1 MIYLDNAAT
10 TQMSQLA
17 TQALMDVSRE
27 CYGNA
32 SSIYSCGRN
41 AKRIL
46 EESRRI
52 IAECIGAEPDEI
64 YFTSGGTESNNWII
78 SQAYASEFEKIITS
92 KIEHH
97 AILHP
102 IKILENVGK
111 RVEYLPVD
119 NNCIISCDALQ
130 RELSGECTF
139 VSLMLQNNETGAI
152 QQIKEFSNLVH
163 KDNKNSFI
171 HTDAVQAVGHY
182 IIDVKELGVD
192 ALSASAHKFNGP
204 KGVGFLYVKKGCKL
218 VPYISGGGQ
227 ERGFRS
233 GTENVAGIYAMAK
246 ALEENVMHLNDFYSH
261 IVMLEKL
268 LFKELDKYK
277 INYSLNIDSDQRVK
291 GIINISFAGMDGE
304 GLLNVLDAK
313 NICVSTGSACNSK
326 DKNRSHVLEAM
337 GLDEEAIDSTIRISI
352 GRYNSEE
359 DIKELVKTIAR
370 YEKLSLLVN
379 E

>member
-17 TQALMDVSRE
+17 IQTLIEVSRE

-32 SSIYSCGRN
+32 SSIYSCGRS
-41 AKRIL
+41 AKKIL

-64 YFTSGGTESNNWII
+64 YFTAGGTESNNWIV
-78 SQAYASEFEKIITS
+78 SQAYTSEFEKIVTS

-102 IKILENVGK
+102 IKLLEKAGK

-119 NNCIISCDALQ
+119 KNCIISCDVLQ
-130 RELSGECTF
+130 RELVGKCAF
-139 VSLMLQNNETGAI
+139 VSIMLQNNETGAI
-152 QQIKEFSNLVH
+152 QQIKEFSDLVH
-163 KDNKNSFI
+163 KDNKNSFF
-171 HTDAVQAVGHY
+171 HTDAVQAVGHLV
-182 IIDVKELGVD
+182 IDVKELGVD
-192 ALSASAHKFNGP
+192 SLSASAHKFNGP

-218 VPYISGGGQ
+218 TPYLSGGGQ

-233 GTENVAGIYAMAK
+233 GTENIAGIYAMAK
-246 ALEENVMHLNDFYSH
+246 ALEENVMRLNDFYSH
-261 IVMLEKL
+261 IAVLEKR
-268 LFKELDKYK
+268 LFEELEKYK
-277 INYSLNIDSDQRVK
+277 INYSLNADSNQRAK

-337 GLDEEAIDSTIRISI
+337 GLDEEVIDSTIRISI

-359 DIKELVKTIAR
+359 DIKELVKNIAR